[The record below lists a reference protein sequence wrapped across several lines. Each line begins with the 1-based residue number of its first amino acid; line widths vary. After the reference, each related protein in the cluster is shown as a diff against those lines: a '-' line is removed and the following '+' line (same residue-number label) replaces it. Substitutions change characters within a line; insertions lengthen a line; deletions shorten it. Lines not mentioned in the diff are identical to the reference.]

1 MSYKKNML
9 LVDKTNK
16 FLNTHNG
23 RDKLCRTLQFGSKFV
38 SLELEKRGETD
49 YSKRLLGLS
58 NNTSTARKVFR
69 LFKSLSFIQ
78 NAINSYF
85 DERDTI
91 LKVTTVSQNF
101 CFAIWLYYDHFI
113 WAGKVGLLKSDLTV
127 VTKRSNLFWLAGLIL
142 AIIKQTYLLNQ
153 TFQLKKENFQVL
165 TSNQV
170 ELSLELIRNI
180 FDVPIPLTGLNEKAA
195 QKISPSI
202 VALLATFSSLIG
214 FYQAWIKI
222 K

>member
-1 MSYKKNML
+1 M
-9 LVDKTNK
+9 
-16 FLNTHNG
+16 
-23 RDKLCRTLQFGSKFV
+23 
-38 SLELEKRGETD
+38 
-49 YSKRLLGLS
+49 
-58 NNTSTARKVFR
+58 
-69 LFKSLSFIQ
+69 
-78 NAINSYF
+78 
-85 DERDTI
+85 
-91 LKVTTVSQNF
+91 
-101 CFAIWLYYDHFI
+101 
-113 WAGKVGLLKSDLTV
+113 TV